1 MNTASEQVPTKRDD
15 SYGRDAAQ
23 DPLLPVATVVHVT
36 TVPWGLRFLSGQVSF
51 MRRVGF
57 GVHAVSSPGPGLVA
71 FGEAEHVAVYAI
83 EMTRRVTPLRD
94 LRALWELWRLLRS
107 VRPEIVHGHS
117 PKGGLLAMIA
127 GWLARTPVRIYHLRG
142 LPVLTASGARRRI
155 LRVSERTSC
164 RLAHRV
170 LAVSHSMR
178 SIAIREGL
186 CDAGRIKVLLG
197 GSGNGVDAT
206 GRFRPLGGDV
216 RRAAREQH
224 HIPPGALVIGFVG
237 RITRDKGVCELA
249 SAWRQLRDRHA
260 CLHLLAVGVF
270 EDEDPLPDEVVSALR
285 SDPRVHFTGLDWDTP
300 RLYAAMDVLAL
311 PSYREGLPNVLLEAA
326 AMALPVVA
334 TATPGCADA
343 VQDGFTGTLVPPR
356 DADALANA
364 LERYLSDPAVRATH
378 GDAGRRRV
386 LAEFRQ
392 EAIWQAVAEEY
403 RELLASAE
411 GAAWKR
417 DSNNE
422 GSSQARGASAQRG

>member
-1 MNTASEQVPTKRDD
+1 MTTASKQAPAKTHDAERRD
-15 SYGRDAAQ
+15 GTQHVHARA
-23 DPLLPVATVVHVT
+23 ATVVHVT

-51 MRRVGF
+51 MRRAGF

-71 FGEAEHVAVYAI
+71 FGESEQVTVHAV
-83 EMTRRVTPLRD
+83 EMTRRITPLRD
-94 LRALWELWRLLRS
+94 LRALWKLWRLLRRI
-107 VRPEIVHGHS
+107 RPEIVHGHS

-127 GWLARTPVRIYHLRG
+127 GWLARTPVRVYHVRG

-155 LRVSERTSC
+155 LRLTERTSC

-186 CDAGRIKVLLG
+186 CDADRIKVLLG

-206 GRFRPLGGDV
+206 GRFRPLGEDV

-224 HIPPGALVIGFVG
+224 HIPPDALVIGFVG

-249 SAWRQLRDRHA
+249 SAWRRLRDRHA
-260 CLHLLAVGVF
+260 RLHLLTVGVF
-270 EDEDPLPDEVVSALR
+270 EDEDPLPDEVVAALR

-300 RLYAAMDVLAL
+300 RLYAAMDVVAL

-334 TATPGCADA
+334 TSTPGCADA

-356 DADALANA
+356 DEDALAEA
-364 LERYLSDPAVRATH
+364 LECYLTNPALRGAH
-378 GDAGRRRV
+378 GDAGRRRA

-392 EAIWQAVAEEY
+392 EALWQAVAQEY
-403 RELLASAE
+403 RELLAPARTGAE
-411 GAAWKR
+411 PERIAP
-417 DSNNE
+417 ST
-422 GSSQARGASAQRG
+422 